1 VVKPQRLGHLIIGV
15 RNVERAKAFYH
26 GVLGLDVTVDLKEP
40 RMMLFASNL
49 RDHHEIGC
57 LELGENAEPI
67 RPGQLGLN
75 HVAFR
80 MATEQDLI
88 EAYKRLRAANVPVEC
103 TVDHGLTHSI
113 YLTDPDGY
121 TVEIYCDQ
129 PCSIADVAKNPELI
143 MGMDKLEFAPDAP
156 ALPDMM
162 RKFGVELTKVST

>member
-15 RNVERAKAFYH
+15 RSVERAKAFYH
-26 GVLGLDVTVDLKEP
+26 GVLGLDVTIELKEP
-40 RMMLFASNL
+40 RMVLFASNL

-67 RPGQLGLN
+67 RPGQIGLN

-80 MATEQDLI
+80 MATEQELI

-113 YLTDPDGY
+113 YLTDPDSY

-129 PCSIADVAKNPELI
+129 PCSIADVAKKPELV